1 MLSFLWWK
9 YFENIIEVYLWK
21 KSCPNC
27 SKKSV
32 ILWAKTKNNKRRW
45 RCKNCQRSFVWEN
58 QRSGHRSW
66 LKLWIS
72 GLTLGQVADRG
83 NVSLETAKR
92 TIGQLLLTMPVIK
105 AKPNPNA
112 RLLIDGTFFKR
123 INCLILYFDSGLK
136 YFQLYRYSAREKE
149 AEIESDLR
157 KLKRASVN
165 VSSVTT
171 DGKLA
176 IKTAL
181 RKVFPEVKFQRC
193 LVHIQRYA
201 ETYIT
206 QKPKTKAGIELQEIT
221 KRINSIDSEIAMR
234 TWLCC
239 LSQWKRIY
247 FNFLKEKSYSNE
259 DNHWW
264 SHRRKNW

>member
-1 MLSFLWWK
+1 
-9 YFENIIEVYLWK
+9 
-21 KSCPNC
+21 
-27 SKKSV
+27 
-32 ILWAKTKNNKRRW
+32 
-45 RCKNCQRSFVWEN
+45 
-58 QRSGHRSW
+58 
-66 LKLWIS
+66 
-72 GLTLGQVADRG
+72 LGQVADRG

-264 SHRRKNW
+264 YTHRNLRRVIYHIENALPDMFVYLNDKSIPKDTNGLEERFADLKHKFRTHRGLKKEKRESYFAWYIYLKNLKKKG